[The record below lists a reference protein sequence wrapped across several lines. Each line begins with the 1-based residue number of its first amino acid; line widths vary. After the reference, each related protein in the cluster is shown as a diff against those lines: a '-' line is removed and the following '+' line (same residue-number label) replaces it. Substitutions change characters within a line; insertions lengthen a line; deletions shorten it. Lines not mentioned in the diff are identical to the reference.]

1 MLGSWERITLIATAL
16 VLALA
21 VSLRFSLLMPNP
33 TANKLVC
40 YVLSP
45 PITFRT
51 CWLDQPVNTVTQSRE
66 GPASDHGMTT

>member
-21 VSLRFSLLMPNP
+21 VSLRFSLLMPGP
-33 TANKLVC
+33 AANL
-40 YVLSP
+40 LSP
-45 PITFRT
+45 PIAFRT
-51 CWLDQPVNTVTQSRE
+51 SWLDQPVNTVTQSRE